1 MILTQGSTY
10 KLNVPLTNSDGTNI
24 DIDIV
29 DIVEFMFQDIR
40 KLYGSDGD
48 VTYDNIDK
56 VFIISLSQEETFKLT
71 EERRISYQARIKYKD
86 GEVKATPIQ
95 YGYVSESL
103 SKEVL

>member
-10 KLNVPLTNSDGTNI
+10 KLNVPLTKDGTNI
-24 DIDIV
+24 DIELV

-48 VTYDNIDK
+48 VTYDNNNK
-56 VFIISLSQEETFKLT
+56 VFVIPLSQKETFELSQDT
-71 EERRISYQARIKYKD
+71 RISYQARIKYKT

-95 YGYVSESL
+95 YGYISESL

>member
-10 KLNVPLTNSDGTNI
+10 KLNVPLTKDGTNI
-24 DIDIV
+24 DIELV

-40 KLYGSDGD
+40 KLYGSNGD
-48 VTYDNIDK
+48 VTYDNENK
-56 VFIISLSQEETFKLT
+56 VFVIPLSQDETFKLSG
-71 EERRISYQARIKYKD
+71 ESQIEYQARIKYKN

-95 YGYVSESL
+95 YGYISESL

>member
-10 KLNVPLTNSDGTNI
+10 KLNVPLTKDGTNI
-24 DIDIV
+24 DIELV

-48 VTYDNIDK
+48 VTYDNDNK
-56 VFIISLSQEETFKLT
+56 VFIIPLSQKETFQLA
-71 EERRISYQARIKYKD
+71 EEGKISYQARIKYKD

-95 YGYVSESL
+95 YGYISESL
-103 SKEVL
+103 SKKVL